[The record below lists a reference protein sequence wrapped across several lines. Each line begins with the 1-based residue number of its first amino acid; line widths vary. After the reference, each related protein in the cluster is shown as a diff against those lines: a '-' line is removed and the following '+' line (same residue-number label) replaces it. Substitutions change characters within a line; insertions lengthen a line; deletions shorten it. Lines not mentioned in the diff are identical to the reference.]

1 MAFRKLT
8 VMPPNSDDAVDVEKI
23 ELLKRAKEVLTSTSL
38 KKAYDTKRAI
48 KIRRSVSTRLGKTS
62 GSNTTSFNEWID

>member
-38 KKAYDTKRAI
+38 KKAYDTKRAN
-48 KIRRSVSTRLGKTS
+48 KMRFSVSKKSGKTS
-62 GSNTTSFNEWID
+62 GSDQF